1 MTFFTAIFMTM
12 LGSANLAVSPWDGSW
27 KLDPARS
34 SPVAKEG
41 AAEGY
46 RFSLRGD
53 GRIRWEIP
61 SLDEVVEGR
70 TDGRPMRIRRP
81 NGPAGMTLSVTRE
94 GSRVL
99 LYRVARNGRPLGQG
113 RMTLVDDGTAWVDIV
128 WGAGHPE
135 TAHSIV
141 YVRQ

>member
-53 GRIRWEIP
+53 GRELRRCHAQGIGARQLTRGGRFVDVGGIDLGGLE
-61 SLDEVVEGR
+61 SDLSQQVE
-70 TDGRPMRIRRP
+70 
-81 NGPAGMTLSVTRE
+81 PAR
-94 GSRVL
+94 
-99 LYRVARNGRPLGQG
+99 
-113 RMTLVDDGTAWVDIV
+113 
-128 WGAGHPE
+128 
-135 TAHSIV
+135 
-141 YVRQ
+141 